1 MFRHF
6 VCALVLGA
14 ASASLWA
21 APATPAERFRL
32 TPTLLGRM
40 EAVQAASQAI
50 AHDSEDQDVDAQSVE
65 ELARALEADP
75 RIRSLLARHKIT
87 STDYAA
93 AVFAAVHAGT
103 FLAMETA
110 AHKKDLAAALASF
123 TPEQRANIEVLRSR
137 KK

>member
-6 VCALVLGA
+6 ICALVLGA
-14 ASASLWA
+14 ASASLCA
-21 APATPAERFRL
+21 ASAAPAERFRL
-32 TPTLLGRM
+32 TPALLDRM

-93 AVFAAVHAGT
+93 AVFAAVHAGA
-103 FLAMETA
+103 FLAMESA
-110 AHKKDLAAALASF
+110 ARKKDLAAALASF